1 MGKSRI
7 LVFNSIDVIE
17 EDPTNKPEDFI
28 ARFSPEILLD
38 YNKEYEIAL
47 NHLSMSASW
56 YNIRPE
62 YNNNKLKISK
72 DKGRT
77 YQTITFPSGVYDYED
92 INRYIHK
99 TIGPLTRDSKE
110 YGINISFDL
119 STYKVFIQLSTDY
132 YIDFTTGSSGYFKN
146 LLGFESK
153 VLTSSE
159 YGKNFPNITNSIDI
173 LNLRCDLLSESIISG
188 KRGDVLFTFATNTK
202 VRSLPFEIHPVN
214 RSWHKI
220 NRKVISNVRFYLA
233 DGKGKIIDLNGQ
245 DVHIT
250 IELKEV

>member
-1 MGKSRI
+1 MGWRRTLI
-7 LVFNSIDVIE
+7 FDSIDARN

-28 ARFSPEILLD
+28 TRFSPEILLD

-47 NHLSMSASW
+47 SHISMSSSW

-77 YQTITFPSGVYDYED
+77 YTRITFKPGVHDYED

-99 TIGPLTRDSKE
+99 TIGVVAPDSKE
-110 YGINISFDL
+110 YGVNISFDL
-119 STYKVFIQLSTDY
+119 SDYKVLIELATDY
-132 YIDFTTGSSGYFKN
+132 YIDFTDASSGNFRN

-159 YGKNFPNITNSIDI
+159 YGKNFPNITNSIDV
-173 LNLRCDLLSESIISG
+173 LNLRCDLLSESVISG
-188 KRGDVLFTFATNTK
+188 KRGDVLFRFATNTK
-202 VRSLPFEIHPVN
+202 IRSLPFEIYPVN

-245 DVHIT
+245 DVYIT